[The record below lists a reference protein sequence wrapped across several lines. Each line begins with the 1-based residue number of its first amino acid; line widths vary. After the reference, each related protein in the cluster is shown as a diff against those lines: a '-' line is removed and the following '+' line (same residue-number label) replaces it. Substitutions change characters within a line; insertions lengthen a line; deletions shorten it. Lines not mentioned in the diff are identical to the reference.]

1 MFPENT
7 EHLVVP
13 VARHILIC
21 FVYGTSVLPNSSWTS
36 WSSYSGC
43 SVSCGSGTSSRSR
56 ICYLPTNNLPTQ
68 GCIGNNTEVQI
79 CNEGICPKSCNVNAN
94 ITCSNINQPV
104 ILDDMSQTMQ
114 DINNTMSWW
123 SWAATTSLFK
133 SCNPADYNS
142 TLLKLNDYIS
152 FVTATMDN
160 IFMNVNRTIY
170 FIACSNNSTI
180 QQNLLSYCETAAHQK
195 DFLNVSL
202 FQLQSYIKQVNSTI
216 LNCNSAVF
224 EWTSWESWYPCSSS
238 CNGGYTSRERYCNPV
253 DTTNQQLHCYGT
265 CTSCIGAFVDYKAC
279 NTQSCSNV
287 LCDVLKNR
295 DCSTVSKSAL
305 DLSKFLNV
313 SSVNKVISEV
323 LVWPFL
329 ITDELFKSCNLDT
342 LVEQLTKLNS
352 HMAMAYSARDNTL
365 AHLEQVQDLI
375 VCTTNNF
382 VQPSLYDVCLNAAQ
396 QDIVL
401 NAIVNQLNLYA
412 QQYQTAIDACKSCG
426 FACSIIESFI
436 KVLFKSG
443 M

>member
-1 MFPENT
+1 
-7 EHLVVP
+7 
-13 VARHILIC
+13 
-21 FVYGTSVLPNSSWTS
+21 
-36 WSSYSGC
+36 
-43 SVSCGSGTSSRSR
+43 
-56 ICYLPTNNLPTQ
+56 
-68 GCIGNNTEVQI
+68 
-79 CNEGICPKSCNVNAN
+79 
-94 ITCSNINQPV
+94 
-104 ILDDMSQTMQ
+104 
-114 DINNTMSWW
+114 
-123 SWAATTSLFK
+123 
-133 SCNPADYNS
+133 
-142 TLLKLNDYIS
+142 
-152 FVTATMDN
+152 
-160 IFMNVNRTIY
+160 
-170 FIACSNNSTI
+170 
-180 QQNLLSYCETAAHQK
+180 
-195 DFLNVSL
+195 L

-279 NTQSCSNV
+279 NTQSCSNG
-287 LCDVLKNR
+287 
-295 DCSTVSKSAL
+295 
-305 DLSKFLNV
+305 
-313 SSVNKVISEV
+313 
-323 LVWPFL
+323 
-329 ITDELFKSCNLDT
+329 CNLDT